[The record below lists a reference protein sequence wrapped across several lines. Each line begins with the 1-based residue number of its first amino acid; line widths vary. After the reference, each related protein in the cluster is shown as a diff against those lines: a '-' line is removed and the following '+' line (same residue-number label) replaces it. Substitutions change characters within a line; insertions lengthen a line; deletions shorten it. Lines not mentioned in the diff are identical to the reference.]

1 MTMTDYDNL
10 SSKAQ
15 QTMAVMKELKRTV
28 RLLIPICLRVLLMVQ
43 ILYEMNAGG
52 GILVVIER
60 TQKYKVRT
68 CAIDVRA
75 RIYR

>member
-1 MTMTDYDNL
+1 MTDYDNL

-15 QTMAVMKELKRTV
+15 QTMAVMKELKRTL

-52 GILVVIER
+52 GIFEIER